1 MNVKIYLNISHT
13 LLRVCEDE
21 INWSYDCIQTDQDLK
36 IDLLVGEGR
45 KQRSG
50 ESGAGGRCQLHPGR
64 WMSFTRSSL
73 LNAQIIF
80 DQHIGVCSVK
90 SVGRTPIKQ
99 QVSKFLSDP
108 SPIVY
113 DLRKTKNFQKSEM
126 VRMFCL

>member
-1 MNVKIYLNISHT
+1 MTRNSEPTRTLKIYLNISHT

-36 IDLLVGEGR
+36 IDLVVGEGR

-73 LNAQIIF
+73 LNAQTILTNILEC
-80 DQHIGVCSVK
+80 VL
-90 SVGRTPIKQ
+90 
-99 QVSKFLSDP
+99 SKVLEE
-108 SPIVY
+108 
-113 DLRKTKNFQKSEM
+113 RQ
-126 VRMFCL
+126 

>member
-1 MNVKIYLNISHT
+1 MNVKIYLNIGHT

-21 INWSYDCIQTDQDLK
+21 INRSYDCIQTDQDLK
-36 IDLLVGEGR
+36 IDLVVGEGR

-80 DQHIGVCSVK
+80 DQHITTYIKYWSVFCQKCWKNANKVTSFKVFIGPK
-90 SVGRTPIKQ
+90 SNCLEFK
-99 QVSKFLSDP
+99 KDKKLSE
-108 SPIVY
+108 V
-113 DLRKTKNFQKSEM
+113 
-126 VRMFCL
+126 

>member
-1 MNVKIYLNISHT
+1 MEKNDKISFGIYLSEKNSTIIRRTIVKCMNVKIYLNISHT

-73 LNAQIIF
+73 LNAQFIF

-90 SVGRTPIKQ
+90 SVGRTPIK
-99 QVSKFLSDP
+99 
-108 SPIVY
+108 
-113 DLRKTKNFQKSEM
+113 
-126 VRMFCL
+126 